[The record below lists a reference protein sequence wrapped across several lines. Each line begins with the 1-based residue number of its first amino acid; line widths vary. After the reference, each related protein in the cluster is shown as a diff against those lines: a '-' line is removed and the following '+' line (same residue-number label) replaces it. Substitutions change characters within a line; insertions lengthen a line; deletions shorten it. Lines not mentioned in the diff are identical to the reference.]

1 VHIEWNDLQLVLAI
15 AESGSL
21 SGAARALRVTQ
32 PTASRRLA
40 ELEAQLGEPLFIRGV
55 DGTAV
60 TSFCERLLEPARRMA
75 ESAADVERA
84 AERGEL
90 TPRGTVRITAPPG
103 IAQTMLAPF
112 AVSLRERLPEIQLE
126 VISTVRYVDLVR
138 READLA
144 LRIPS
149 TSHRESPREIVVVK
163 AVKHPIH
170 AYATPAYIATRK
182 RGYGFADVDW
192 IGWPAPLEDTPPMP
206 QLAQRIPSFRP
217 VFASDDFLVQ
227 MRAAELGIGA
237 IVLSELRTRFDPP
250 PLLAPLSLDFGGI
263 ASTVQLACARGSLA
277 VPRIAAVAELL
288 AADLDPPAAGRRRR

>member
-1 VHIEWNDLQLVLAI
+1 MHIEWNDLQLVLAI

-40 ELEAQLGEPLFIRGV
+40 ELEAQLGEPLFIRRV

-84 AERGEL
+84 AERGERA
-90 TPRGTVRITAPPG
+90 PRGTVRITAPPG
-103 IAQTMLAPF
+103 IAQAMLAPF
-112 AVSLRERLPEIQLE
+112 AVSLRDRLPEIQLE

-149 TSHRESPREIVVVK
+149 TSHRESPRDIIVVK
-163 AVKHPIH
+163 AVVHPIH

-250 PLLAPLSLDFGGI
+250 PLLAPLSLDFAGI

-288 AADLDPPAAGRRRR
+288 AADLEPRAAGRRRR